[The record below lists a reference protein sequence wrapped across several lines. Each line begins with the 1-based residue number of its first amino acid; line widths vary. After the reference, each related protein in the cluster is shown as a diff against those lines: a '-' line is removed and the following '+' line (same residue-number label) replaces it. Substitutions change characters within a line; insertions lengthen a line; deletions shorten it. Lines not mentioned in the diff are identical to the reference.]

1 MDKIRYRF
9 LLIISLMLL
18 IIIMSVACSGQ
29 SQQKRAQS
37 GQGVA
42 QPQREGQ
49 AELLISAAASLTV
62 VLDEIINAFQEQ
74 YGIHIEVNYGS
85 SGMLQKQIQ
94 QGAPVDVFI
103 SAGSKQMDEL
113 LEQQLV
119 EDVKPLLRNS
129 LIAISASKVNVEY
142 HSLDELL
149 TAINS
154 DHIALGQPETVPAGN
169 YAQQALV
176 AEGIWSSWQDRYVY
190 GKDVRQVLSYV
201 EQGNAQIGFVYAT
214 DALSSNAVQVVYRV
228 PEELHEP
235 IEYPI
240 AIVATSKQRDIAQQF
255 LSFMQQAEWRD
266 HYEQSGFQ
274 VVAQ

>member
-42 QPQREGQ
+42 QPEGQ
-49 AELLISAAASLTV
+49 AELLLSAAASLNV
-62 VLDEIINAFQEQ
+62 VLDEIINGFQEQ

-119 EDVKPLLRNS
+119 QDVKPLLRNS
-129 LIAISASKVNVEY
+129 LVAISASKVNVEY

-149 TAINS
+149 TAISS
-154 DHIALGQPETVPAGN
+154 DHIALGQPETVPAGY
-169 YAQQALV
+169 YAQQALT

-201 EQGNAQIGFVYAT
+201 EQGNAQLGFVYAT

-240 AIVATSKQRDIAQQF
+240 AIVANSKQRDIAQQF